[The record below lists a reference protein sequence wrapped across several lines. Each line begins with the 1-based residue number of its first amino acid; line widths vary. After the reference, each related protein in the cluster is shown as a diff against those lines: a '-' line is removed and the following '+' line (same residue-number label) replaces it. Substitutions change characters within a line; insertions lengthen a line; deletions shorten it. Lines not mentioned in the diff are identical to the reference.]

1 VSGDPRTDRGA
12 PATLQV
18 QARAHGVLALWLDR
32 PQARNALDATLVAA
46 LHEAFQN
53 SRARAFVLGSTDS
66 RCFCAGADLR
76 LPDAERAAVSE
87 QLYELYRAMVLAPA
101 PIVAAV
107 QGPAVGGGAQ
117 LALAADL
124 RVGSPTASFRFPGPG
139 HGLSVGAWG
148 LPSVVGRG
156 RTIDLCL
163 TMRTVGA
170 EEAAGIGLL
179 DRVDED
185 PSEAA
190 LALADSLARLDPAA
204 AARVKAIT
212 RSACGLLDALEQER
226 AGNASWSGSVEGLS
240 ARA

>member
-18 QARAHGVLALWLDR
+18 EARAHGVLALWLDR

-76 LPDAERAAVSE
+76 LPDAERAAVSDH
-87 QLYELYRAMVLAPA
+87 LYELYHAMVLAPA

-117 LALAADL
+117 LALAADI
-124 RVGSPTASFRFPGPG
+124 RVGSPAASFRFPGPG

-185 PSEAA
+185 PCEAA
-190 LALADSLARLDPAA
+190 LALADSIARLNPAA